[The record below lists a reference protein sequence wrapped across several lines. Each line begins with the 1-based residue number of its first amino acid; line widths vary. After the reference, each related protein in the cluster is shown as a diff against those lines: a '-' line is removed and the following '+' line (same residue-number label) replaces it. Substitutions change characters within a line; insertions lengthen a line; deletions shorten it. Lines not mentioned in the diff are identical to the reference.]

1 MASPAFNPQELLGR
15 TLVRDLRLTKQNS
28 VINREKRTVRV
39 DISSDAP
46 ILHVLG
52 GRTVAYVILDHKA
65 ESINLERINARSSRV
80 LDNHDVKIR
89 YGFQSDP
96 VTDGHVLGVTWR
108 FSPLKHALDAFEEI
122 ADALDHGD
130 SPGVSAGFTIEKVAP
145 KPERMIDNIPVL
157 RATSWTP
164 IEGSLA
170 TIEADLATGIGRCL
184 NEAERVAPKPAEG
197 SPEEEAGE
205 SADEE
210 AAEGDG
216 DPIDPTKTRT
226 TRSETMTAAEIEAKR
241 IADEAARAAAN
252 PLVVLETRTNDYVK
266 FAVLY
271 GNDEIQK
278 RTLTEM
284 AREFA
289 LTDKSEAELKAEILK
304 TRSEWS
310 TKVAGAM
317 PRLTESEKQRYSIA
331 RAITADA
338 ASRRG
343 GEDLGE
349 NGKKVDTRCFEL
361 EVSQQIQRD
370 LKLVQHRDGFFMP
383 TGVALRGQQSVS
395 EAGQEIFFRQLM
407 EMFKRAGLDTAT
419 PTAGQ
424 ELVFT
429 EAGSFIDMLRNKAL
443 VMQLGA
449 TVLPGLVGNVAFPR
463 QTGAGAGHWVEEN
476 PSTDVDDD
484 DAALDQVTLSP
495 KTYQSS
501 TSYSRQ
507 LLRQGTV
514 NVDNIVQNDLT
525 QVNALEIDRAS
536 LHGTG
541 ANNQPKGI
549 YALDGVNTTSFA
561 SSGTT
566 PGVISFA
573 GVIDM
578 ETKIAVANADL
589 GSMAYLTTPEV
600 RGTAKQTAELSNTI
614 ALALWRG
621 GEMNGFR
628 AEASNQLSKTLGAG
642 ADHGIV
648 FGVWS
653 NLMIGE
659 WGAIEVI
666 TDPYRLKKR
675 GMIEVTTF
683 LMADIQARYAQAF
696 TKGQYL
702 KKS

>member
-1 MASPAFNPQELLGR
+1 MASPTFNPQELIGR
-15 TLVRDLRLTKQNS
+15 TLVRDFRLGKTNT
-28 VINREKRTVRV
+28 VVDRERRTVRV
-39 DISSDAP
+39 AITSDEP
-46 ILHVLG
+46 ILQVIG
-52 GRTVAYVILDHKA
+52 GRTVAYVILDHKP
-65 ESINLERINARSSRV
+65 ESINLGRVKNGGSRV
-80 LDNHDVKIR
+80 LDNHDPKLR
-89 YGFQSDP
+89 LGYQSNAE
-96 VTDGHVLGVTWR
+96 TDNHVLRVDWNFLSRGR
-108 FSPLKHALDAFEEI
+108 GAEEFEEI
-122 ADALDHGD
+122 AEAVEKGF
-130 SPGVSAGFTIEKVAP
+130 SPGASGGFSIDKVAP
-145 KPERMIDNIPVL
+145 KPERAIGGIPVV
-157 RATSWTP
+157 RATLWTLL
-164 IEGSLA
+164 EGSVA
-170 TIEADLATGIGRCL
+170 SIEADDTAGVGRCL
-184 NEAERVAPKPAEG
+184 NDDARAVAPAEG

-210 AAEGDG
+210 DAEGDNAA
-216 DPIDPTKTRT
+216 DDDPTLTRT
-226 TRSETMTAAEIEAKR
+226 TRSKTMTAAEIEAKR
-241 IADEAARAAAN
+241 VADEAARAAAN
-252 PLVVLETRTNDYVK
+252 PLVALETRTNDFVK
-266 FAVLY
+266 FALLY
-271 GNDEIQK
+271 ADTDEHK
-278 RTLTEM
+278 RTMTDI

-289 LTDKSEAELKAEILK
+289 LTGKGDDELKAEIVK
-304 TRSEWS
+304 TRAAWS
-310 TKVAGAM
+310 TKVGGAM
-317 PRLTESEKQRYSIA
+317 PRLTDSEKREYSIA
-331 RAITADA
+331 RAIMTDARSRKGGDDLKDADTN
-338 ASRRG
+338 S
-343 GEDLGE
+343 
-349 NGKKVDTRCFEL
+349 FEL

-370 LKLVQHRDGFFMP
+370 LKLVQQFEGFFMP
-383 TGVALRGQQSVS
+383 TGMALRGHQPVGP
-395 EAGQEIFFRQLM
+395 AGQETFFRQLL
-407 EMFKRAGLDTAT
+407 EMFKRTGLDTAT
-419 PTAGQ
+419 DTKGQ
-424 ELVFT
+424 ELVYT
-429 EAGSFIDMLRNKAL
+429 EAGSFIDMLRNKAM

-449 TVLPGLVGNVAFPR
+449 TVLPGLVGNVSFPR

-476 PSTDVDDD
+476 PSSDVDDD
-484 DAALDQVTLSP
+484 DVAMDNVTLSP

-525 QVNALEIDRAS
+525 AVNALEIDRAS

-566 PGVISFA
+566 PAPISFA

-589 GSMAYLTTPEV
+589 GTMAYLTTPEV

-614 ALALWRG
+614 ALALWRS
-621 GEMNGFR
+621 GEMNGYR
-628 AEASNQLSKTLGAG
+628 AEATNQLSKTLGAG
-642 ADHGIV
+642 SDHGLV

-696 TKGQYL
+696 TKAQYL